1 MMRAHQMFCAAASF
15 VMAQSAAA
23 APRFTVRLAS
33 TAPDGTAW
41 SRELKDFA
49 HEVSERSGGEVEI
62 KLYLGGIAGS
72 ELGAEER
79 VRRGQL
85 DGVLSG
91 GMMCQR
97 QIPTMRALHLLG
109 LLRSRE
115 EARFVLERLRG
126 ELADEALA
134 SGYAMLGAG
143 DLGPEVVFTRSSAR
157 TLDELKKLRLWRW
170 DLDETGTAMW
180 REMGFQPIA
189 LPVENASRA
198 YDKGEL
204 DGFVGIP
211 TAALAF
217 QWFHRARYY
226 LPLDSA
232 YLAGCLLVAAKSYEK
247 LGDQHKRA
255 LREAAEHLAGRISEL
270 NAREDERLTGELFV
284 KQGVQPVALA
294 PAVRNEF
301 FALARA
307 AREKLGEKLAPAR
320 LVRRVLDLLAEHRQ
334 SRPVEGR
341 AQ

>member
-1 MMRAHQMFCAAASF
+1 LANGAAL
-15 VMAQSAAA
+15 A

-49 HEVSERSGGEVEI
+49 REAAEKSGGELEV

-72 ELGAEER
+72 EAGAEER

-85 DGVLSG
+85 DGVISG

-97 QIPTMRALHLLG
+97 QMPTMRALHLLG
-109 LLRSRE
+109 LLRSRD
-115 EARFVLERLRG
+115 EARFVLERMRG
-126 ELADEALA
+126 ELSEEAIA
-134 SGYAMLGAG
+134 SGYALLGAG
-143 DLGPEVVFTRSSAR
+143 ELGPEIIFTRTNAR

-170 DLDETGTAMW
+170 DLDESGTAMW
-180 REMGFQPIA
+180 REMGFQPVT
-189 LPVENASRA
+189 LPVETAARA

-204 DGFVGIP
+204 DGFVAIP

-217 QWFHRARYY
+217 QWFHRAKFL

-232 YLAGCLLVAAKSYEK
+232 YLAGCLLVASKSFEK
-247 LGDQHKRA
+247 LGDEHKRV
-255 LREAAEHLAGRISEL
+255 LRAAAEHLAERISDL
-270 NAREDERLTGELFV
+270 NAREDARLTGELFV
-284 KQGVQPVALA
+284 KQGLQPIALA

-301 FALARA
+301 FAEARA
-307 AREKLGEKLAPAR
+307 AREKLGDKLVPAR

-334 SRPVEGR
+334 SHATEGR